1 MRILLSNDDGY
12 RAPGLLALA
21 SKLRTLADVLVVAPE
36 RNRSGASSS
45 LTLDRPLRL
54 TQIETDS
61 YAVDGTPADCV
72 HLALTQLCTPPPDL
86 VIAGINAG
94 ENMGDDVLYSG
105 TVAAA
110 LEGRMMGYPA
120 FAVSLLEAHTHADYT
135 LAAAITYDLVKR
147 WQAAV
152 EPKCW
157 LLNINVPGAT
167 SPKGLLATRLGRRQR
182 GGVSI
187 AAQDPYGR
195 PIFWVGPVGPP
206 GLDAGPGT
214 DFHAV
219 ANHYVSVTPLQPDMT
234 AYSEIETVTS
244 LVSAN

>member
-21 SKLRTLADVLVVAPE
+21 RKLRTLADVLVVAPE

-61 YAVDGTPADCV
+61 YAVDGTPAD
-72 HLALTQLCTPPPDL
+72 
-86 VIAGINAG
+86 
-94 ENMGDDVLYSG
+94 
-105 TVAAA
+105 
-110 LEGRMMGYPA
+110 
-120 FAVSLLEAHTHADYT
+120 YT
-135 LAAAITYDLVKR
+135 LAAAITYDLVRR

-152 EPKCW
+152 APKCW
-157 LLNINVPGAT
+157 LLNVNVPGAA
-167 SPKGLLATRLGRRQR
+167 SPKGLVATRLGRRQR
-182 GGVSI
+182 GDVSI

-214 DFHAV
+214 DFHAA
-219 ANHYVSVTPLQPDMT
+219 ANHYVSVTPLQRDMT

-244 LVSAN
+244 LVAAP